1 MIKCSDDTVNEEHSL
16 QSRARKRT
24 IKRNKGRENN
34 EIARGVRGGEVRG
47 RPEMTRE

>member
-1 MIKCSDDTVNEEHSL
+1 MIKCSDDTVNEEYSL

-34 EIARGVRGGEVRG
+34 EIARGVRGGKLGAVQR
-47 RPEMTRE
+47 